1 MRTAGS
7 AVITLIALVTYGCS
21 AFSEAARDRL
31 GWQFA
36 GRKPSLQLRCET
48 PSPAPG
54 PPEGVGSPAR
64 LMVRGGSD
72 PVGRAVVGELFR
84 WGALPE
90 RETPIVLEGSAN
102 DVLAA
107 DVKRILVR
115 NGFTLTED
123 AQAASAVLDTAIAGL
138 NVKGVPGQLT
148 DMKGTIRARAAF
160 HAALTRDATVVWKD
174 YFEGDDEMRVAYF
187 LTSDSE
193 RTLGRAYCRALDW
206 FEEAVRAPTLRG
218 AIGP

>member
-1 MRTAGS
+1 MRSGS
-7 AVITLIALVTYGCS
+7 TIITLIALVTYGCS
-21 AFSEAARDRL
+21 AFGEAARDRL
-31 GWQFA
+31 GAKLA

-48 PSPAPG
+48 PSAAPG
-54 PPEGVGSPAR
+54 PPEAVVSPAR

-72 PVGRAVVGELFR
+72 PGRPAVVGELFT
-84 WGALPE
+84 WGTLPG
-90 RETPIVLEGSAN
+90 RETPIVLAGSAN

-107 DVKRILVR
+107 DVKRILLR

-138 NVKGVPGQLT
+138 DVKGVPGQLT

-160 HAALTRDATVVWKD
+160 HAALTRDATVVWKG

-218 AIGP
+218 AMAP

>member
-1 MRTAGS
+1 MRSGS
-7 AVITLIALVTYGCS
+7 ALITLIALVTYGCS
-21 AFSEAARDRL
+21 AFGEAAHDRL

-54 PPEGVGSPAR
+54 PAAAVVSPAR

-72 PVGRAVVGELFR
+72 PGQPAVVGELFT
-84 WGALPE
+84 WGSSPWHPAA
-90 RETPIVLEGSAN
+90 PIVLEGSAN
-102 DVLAA
+102 DVLVG

-174 YFEGDDEMRVAYF
+174 YFEGDDEMRVAYS
-187 LTSDSE
+187 LTSHSE

-218 AIGP
+218 AIAP